1 LCGHGKSEISKLQFK
16 STTLNEN
23 DRRIL
28 IQETIDEAKESINHA
43 LNNIQHDQVPVFVV
57 SAWKWYDYQNT
68 GTIDD
73 MEMAME
79 IGPLFE
85 HLMLAYDSW
94 SHRFLFPFFF
104 LSFFFVMRYMCFT
117 M

>member
-1 LCGHGKSEISKLQFK
+1 LCGHDKPEISELQFR

-28 IQETIDEAKESINHA
+28 IQETIDEAKDSINHA
-43 LNNIQHDQVPVFVV
+43 LNNIQHDQVSVFVA

-68 GTIDD
+68 RTIDD

-85 HLMLAYDSW
+85 HLINAALTRRA
-94 SHRFLFPFFF
+94 P
-104 LSFFFVMRYMCFT
+104 
-117 M
+117 